1 MGIDELKKDAIAMTK
16 WQQHRFFTLIVGVII
31 ISFFLVS
38 VALSLYNSSGAAQ
51 LDLSKPGYQDV
62 RQQAKRDTTTKA
74 YPSTGPL
81 DKEALDSFAKMYTE
95 HTGRVMSVDTFDSAA
110 LSEESLRMLN
120 GTHDASTTQ

>member
-1 MGIDELKKDAIAMTK
+1 MTK

-120 GTHDASTTQ
+120 GTHDASSAQ